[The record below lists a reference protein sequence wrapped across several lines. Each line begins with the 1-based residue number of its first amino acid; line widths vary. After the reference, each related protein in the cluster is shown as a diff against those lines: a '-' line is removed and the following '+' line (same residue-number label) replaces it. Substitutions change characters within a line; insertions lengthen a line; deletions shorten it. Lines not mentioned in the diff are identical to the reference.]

1 MTQEEMNPMA
11 HTEYKVI
18 SANSAPDFQRELTNA
33 TSAGFKPILLTST
46 SPGNGLIIVAIL
58 EHHKM

>member
-1 MTQEEMNPMA
+1 MA

-18 SANSAPDFQRELTNA
+18 SANTTPGFQQELRKE

-46 SPGNGLIIVAIL
+46 ASGSSFVIVAIL
-58 EHHKM
+58 EHHTP